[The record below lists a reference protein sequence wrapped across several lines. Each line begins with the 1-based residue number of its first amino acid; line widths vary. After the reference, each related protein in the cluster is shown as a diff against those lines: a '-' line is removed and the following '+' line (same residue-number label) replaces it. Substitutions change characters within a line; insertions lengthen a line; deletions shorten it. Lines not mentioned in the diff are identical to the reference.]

1 MKKLISIVLAVMLV
15 VSVAVV
21 SVNAY
26 GSNGDYSKMLDGDGY
41 TPKDSYTVD
50 ENTPYAEDAIKACGG
65 NVNEAQTIYFQAPLN
80 DGEHDVWENQ
90 FNTFAGPDDEE
101 PYMHVCIYWWS
112 GTAGDKDHGWP
123 SGKGCTWVGYQA
135 HLVDKAN
142 RIYAAKVPND
152 GGTPVVVWDNGVNA
166 GMDKSAEIFQYG
178 RQIQD
183 ANIEGAEEGDYETLP
198 EGTPDPDCMDGCIQ
212 IIDYT
217 PSDSNPADN
226 PLTGFPSWG
235 SNWYIYYGNGCYGEY
250 PTTSD
255 HFESKYANCKNPEH
269 LADPDKYHPIQGDVN
284 GDKICNI
291 DDVTCIQRYLAGL
304 DPDPFN
310 ENAADVDE
318 DGYISIIDATR
329 IQRYLAK
336 ICNIDGSKPYKES

>member
-26 GSNGDYSKMLDGDGY
+26 GSNGDYSKMSSGDGY
-41 TPKDSYTVD
+41 NPSDSYTVD

-65 NVNEAQTIYFQAPLN
+65 NLSEAQTIYFQAPLN
-80 DGEHDVWENQ
+80 DGEHDVWENKY
-90 FNTFAGPDDEE
+90 NTFPGPDLSTGE

-112 GTAGDKDHGWP
+112 GIAGDSDHGWP

-135 HLVDKAN
+135 HLIDKEN
-142 RIYAAKVPND
+142 RIYSAQVPGD
-152 GGTPVVVWDNGVNA
+152 GGTPLVVWNNGVNA
-166 GMDKSAEIFQYG
+166 GMDKTAAIFQYG
-178 RQIQD
+178 RQIMD
-183 ANIEGAEEGDYETLP
+183 ANIEGAYEGDYDPYLP
-198 EGTPDPDCMDGCIQ
+198 EGTPNEDNMDGCIQ
-212 IIDYT
+212 IIDYSVSE
-217 PSDSNPADN
+217 PNA
-226 PLTGFPSWG
+226 LTGFPSYG
-235 SNWYIYYGNGCYGEY
+235 SNWFIYYGKGCYGDY
-250 PTTSD
+250 APTSD
-255 HFESKYANCKNPEH
+255 NFESKYANCQNPEH

-284 GDKICNI
+284 GDKLCNI
-291 DDVTCIQRYLAGL
+291 EDVLCIQQYLAGL

-329 IQRYLAK
+329 IQRYLAH